1 MSAFDY
7 TTSIYKKKFYCSMF
21 YIFTSIHIW
30 KTTELPKIYHI
41 LVTKYMTSVFENQ
54 SQSLMMHN
62 LEL

>member
-1 MSAFDY
+1 
-7 TTSIYKKKFYCSMF
+7 MF